1 MSNFDVVYKVIN
13 GQPVPFIIQKPEQEP
28 KQAKAV
34 TPNKPEKEEVNAVI
48 ETKPKKKGVKKNV

>member
-13 GQPVPFIIQKPEQEP
+13 GQPVPFIIQKQ

-34 TPNKPEKEEVNAVI
+34 I
-48 ETKPKKKGVKKNV
+48 DTKPKKKGVKKNV

>member
-28 KQAKAV
+28 KQAK
-34 TPNKPEKEEVNAVI
+34 PVI
-48 ETKPKKKGVKKNV
+48 ENKSEQAETVTQSKPKKKGVKKNV

>member
-13 GQPVPFIIQKPEQEP
+13 GQPVPFIIEKQ

-34 TPNKPEKEEVNAVI
+34 TLSKPEKNI
-48 ETKPKKKGVKKNV
+48 EIKPEKKIESKPKKKGVKKNV

>member
-13 GQPVPFIIQKPEQEP
+13 GQPVPFIIQKP

-34 TPNKPEKEEVNAVI
+34 IENKPR
-48 ETKPKKKGVKKNV
+48 KKGVKKSV

>member
-13 GQPVPFIIQKPEQEP
+13 GQPVPFIIQKP

-34 TPNKPEKEEVNAVI
+34 TPNKPEKEEVNAAI